1 MARMPLPE
9 HFAWETDRWG
19 KTWLRCHRA
28 IVASV
33 SSTLF
38 PDGRWIAYVNRHDE
52 RTASHPSAYFRSQE
66 SAMRSV
72 ERWACAHA
80 GRLVRELE
88 TGARRRL
95 PGPGPNREEKR
106 LARKIRG

>member
-9 HFAWETDRWG
+9 HFAWDTDQWG

-33 SSTLF
+33 SKTVF
-38 PDGRWIAYVNRHDE
+38 PEGRWIANVNRYEE
-52 RTASHPSAYFRSQE
+52 RAASYPHAYFRSQG

-80 GRLVRELE
+80 GRL
-88 TGARRRL
+88 L
-95 PGPGPNREEKR
+95 PRDKGTPAPALNREEKR
-106 LARKIRG
+106 LARKMRG